1 MKKILNLIVMLV
13 ISLLMLFSCSF
24 AQNNQQKK
32 NNKMGNQNM
41 KTQNSMQADTNYN
54 KSMAYYNYAKKNII
68 EDKTKDK
75 TYKGRFHD
83 QNNMNMKSSKSN
95 MMNSSSKMM
104 KNSKHKMGKK
114 NMMRDTTGP
123 KMKKP

>member
-1 MKKILNLIVMLV
+1 
-13 ISLLMLFSCSF
+13 
-24 AQNNQQKK
+24 
-32 NNKMGNQNM
+32 M